1 MSATTLDDPFNN
13 LEKLPHS
20 PCVTLYHRNGR
31 VGCGTLERDVMTGRL
46 LHWSAVVTNDDDGG
60 GANESNAQSSLPPY
74 VAVLDEAD
82 YTAQTIQMLQT
93 FSSNFVAGDEYGPVT
108 DGGGPLRGLL
118 VLSTDPSSMDGVT
131 FPSPEPLTP
140 QGEGTPM
147 ENLSVGSSYEWNVNN
162 NGDGLTFVDMAGI
175 PTVYIQDSQTAA
187 YLRNA
192 ASEQAKSISS
202 DLNSAVYPSVLSEFN
217 YYMGPSETTDGTQV
231 TSQQCLEWKDLDG
244 NWSPKCLPLGG
255 NSIWAAAGSPV
266 ALGYN
271 DNENNDDQNANGD
284 GNNQDRPTVILSTS
298 IDSTSMFHKLSPGA
312 NTAASNILSLLL
324 AAQLLGSSV
333 TDEVLDQLYS
343 RISFAFFQGESYGFI
358 GSRLFVK
365 DVIGGFECSTGNEG
379 TPSVMKRKDETSTVR
394 ACLNPLRAD
403 LTFQNL
409 GDIRGMIAVDQVG
422 NLGGE
427 KYLYV
432 QGGNNAQNGF
442 DAFLSEAMIELSAN
456 GEYTVQA
463 SSASNNNDD
472 GTASLPPSPV
482 SSLEMLSESGAGGV
496 VLTGYDDAFVE
507 NSLYHSHLDSVSKSQ
522 SIDKDAIAASATLL
536 ARSAVAA
543 AYQSAENDVDAAT
556 AAAYALDLLPNA
568 ISSSSDIFENLY
580 NCLFYDGNC
589 ETFVNYASVE
599 SANDAIRTGIN
610 LGIGQPLEKPPN
622 YYVSV
627 YNHENGQAF
636 VAASGFKYGAMD
648 PSAEDKDDYVKD
660 YGDNNDD
667 TFLLRPSLL
676 EMSINGLLNDFLG
689 RGSFADSNDGSVP
702 ELVGCSSSKD
712 CSSVSYCASS
722 DSNELAAISTCAGG
736 KCICGSRAHY
746 HPALD
751 EAISPAVNKAPS
763 WFIIDENDQGVSAMI
778 TEPNWSSFVGVR
790 AYNDAGRGVGINA
803 SISGAIFTSIC
814 LAVVY
819 RLKKRLV
826 KEKVY

>member
-1 MSATTLDDPFNN
+1 
-13 LEKLPHS
+13 
-20 PCVTLYHRNGR
+20 
-31 VGCGTLERDVMTGRL
+31 
-46 LHWSAVVTNDDDGG
+46 
-60 GANESNAQSSLPPY
+60 
-74 VAVLDEAD
+74 
-82 YTAQTIQMLQT
+82 
-93 FSSNFVAGDEYGPVT
+93 
-108 DGGGPLRGLL
+108 
-118 VLSTDPSSMDGVT
+118 
-131 FPSPEPLTP
+131 
-140 QGEGTPM
+140 M

-175 PTVYIQDSQTAA
+175 PTVYVQDSQTAA
-187 YLRNA
+187 YLRNV
-192 ASEQAKSISS
+192 ASEQANSISS

-217 YYMGPSETTDGTQV
+217 YYMGPSETADGTQV

-266 ALGYN
+266 TLGYN
-271 DNENNDDQNANGD
+271 GNVDENNDDQNADED
-284 GNNQDRPTVILSTS
+284 GNNSQDRPTVILSAS
-298 IDSTSMFHKLSPGA
+298 IDSTSMFHELSPGA

-324 AAQLLGSSV
+324 AAELLGSSV

-343 RISFAFFQGESYGFI
+343 RITFAFFQGESYGFI

-365 DVIGGFECSTGNEG
+365 DVIGGFECSAGNEG
-379 TPSVMKRKDETSTVR
+379 TPSVMKRRDETSTAR
-394 ACLNPLRAD
+394 ACLNPLRTD

-432 QGGNNAQNGF
+432 QGGNNAENGF
-442 DAFLSEAMIELSAN
+442 DAFLSEVMIELSAD
-456 GEYTVQA
+456 GEYTAQA

-482 SSLEMLSESGAGGV
+482 SSLAMLSASGAGGV

-543 AYQSAENDVDAAT
+543 AYQSADNDVDAAT

-568 ISSSSDIFENLY
+568 ISSSSDIFETLY

-599 SANDAIRTGIN
+599 SANDAIRTGTN
-610 LGIGQPLEKPPN
+610 LGIGQPLGKPPN

-627 YNHENGQAF
+627 YNHENGQGF

-648 PSAEDKDDYVKD
+648 SSAEDKDDYVED
-660 YGDNNDD
+660 YGGNKDD

-689 RGSFADSNDGSVP
+689 RGSFADSNDGTVP
-702 ELVGCSSSKD
+702 ELVDCSSSND
-712 CSSVSYCASS
+712 CSSVSYCGSS

-746 HPALD
+746 HPAMD
-751 EAISPAVNKAPS
+751 EAFSPAANKAPG
-763 WFIIDENDQGVSAMI
+763 WFTIDENDQGVSAMI
-778 TEPNWSSFVGVR
+778 TEPFWSSFVGVR
-790 AYNDAGRGVGINA
+790 AYNDAGNGVGINA

-819 RLKKRLV
+819 RLKKSLV

>member
-1 MSATTLDDPFNN
+1 MSAATTLNEPFNN

-31 VGCGTLERDVMTGRL
+31 VGCGTLEREVMTGRL
-46 LHWSAVVTNDDDGG
+46 LHWSAVVTNGD
-60 GANESNAQSSLPPY
+60 GANDSNAQSSMPPY

-82 YTAQTIQMLQT
+82 YTTQTIQMLQT
-93 FSSNFVAGDEYGPVT
+93 FSSTFVAGDDYGPVA
-108 DGGGPLRGLL
+108 DGGGPLRGVL
-118 VLSTDPSSMDGVT
+118 VLSTDPSSIDGVT

-162 NGDGLTFVDMAGI
+162 NGDGLTFTDMAGI
-175 PTVYIQDSQTAA
+175 PTVYIEDSQTAT
-187 YLRNA
+187 YLRNV
-192 ASEQAKSISS
+192 ASEQANSISS
-202 DLNSAVYPSVLSEFN
+202 DPNTAVYPSVLSEFN
-217 YYMGPSETTDGTQV
+217 YYMGPSETAEGTQV
-231 TSQQCLEWKDLDG
+231 TSQQCLEWRDIDG

-266 ALGYN
+266 TLGN
-271 DNENNDDQNANGD
+271 DNNENADDDDNS
-284 GNNQDRPTVILSTS
+284 QDRPTIILSAS
-298 IDSTSMFHKLSPGA
+298 IDSTSMFHELSPGA

-324 AAQLLGSSV
+324 AAELLGSSV
-333 TDEVLDQLYS
+333 NDKVLDQLYS
-343 RISFAFFQGESYGFI
+343 RIIFAFFQGESYGFI

-365 DVIGGFECSTGNEG
+365 DVIGGFECNDGNEG
-379 TPSVMKRKDETSTVR
+379 IPSVLKRKDETSTAR
-394 ACLNPLRAD
+394 ACLNPLRTD

-432 QGGNNAQNGF
+432 QGGNIAENGV
-442 DAFLSEAMIELSAN
+442 DAFLSEVMIELSAN

-472 GTASLPPSPV
+472 DVNASLPPSPV
-482 SSLEMLSESGAGGV
+482 SSLAMLSASGASGV

-507 NSLYHSHLDSVSKSQ
+507 NSLYHSHLDSVSKGQ
-522 SIDKDAIAASATLL
+522 SIDKDAVAASATLL

-543 AYQSAENDVDAAT
+543 AYQSEDNEVDAAT

-568 ISSSSDIFENLY
+568 VSSSSNIFENLY
-580 NCLFYDGNC
+580 NCLFSDGNC

-610 LGIGQPLEKPPN
+610 LGIGQPLGKPPN

-627 YNHENGQAF
+627 YNHENGQGF

-648 PSAEDKDDYVKD
+648 SSADDKDDYVKD
-660 YGDNNDD
+660 YGDNENDS
-667 TFLLRPSLL
+667 FLLRPSLL

-689 RGSFADSNDGSVP
+689 RGSFADSDDGSVP
-702 ELVGCSSSKD
+702 ELVGCSSSND
-712 CSSVSYCASS
+712 CSSVSYCSSS

-746 HPALD
+746 HPAFD
-751 EAISPAVNKAPS
+751 EAISPAANRAPG
-763 WFIIDENDQGVSAMI
+763 WFLIDDNDQGVSAMI

-790 AYNDAGRGVGINA
+790 AYNDAGKGVGIYA

-819 RLKKRLV
+819 RLKKTFV